1 MEVYE
6 DFEMPG
12 RATVSRNPYQAA
24 MDDVMCS
31 VFCER
36 SVVYSASKTLFNLH
50 YLSVTDELVPHDA
63 MSSGRFYGGLNRILF
78 PVIVKADPIMCEAAE
93 PLHQFKISMMYDTGS
108 TLSYMTLE
116 VLHALGYKNAV
127 YPPDPKLP
135 HSEHMY
141 EVCISGI
148 STQTLSY
155 QYVYSDFLMETSV
168 VLVPGR
174 RYRIRIHPNLMSG
187 FSPEVLHHPL
197 LWDRVMRYEGIDDAF
212 PGKSCGKSCGN
223 TSRIFTDGL
232 DTLSFVGVDPHCVDY
247 QAVMA
252 VICAC
257 QNESTDHGTTLHV
270 FERKP
275 GDGTRQLE
283 VVAEVS
289 DEEADSADPG
299 HDNE

>member
-63 MSSGRFYGGLNRILF
+63 MSSGRFYGGVNRILF

-135 HSEHMY
+135 HSEHICGM
-141 EVCISGI
+141 EMHGHAKKDADLENFRNSNPSLSHSLMM
-148 STQTLSY
+148 STSNDTTASLS
-155 QYVYSDFLMETSV
+155 
-168 VLVPGR
+168 PIG
-174 RYRIRIHPNLMSG
+174 
-187 FSPEVLHHPL
+187 
-197 LWDRVMRYEGIDDAF
+197 
-212 PGKSCGKSCGN
+212 
-223 TSRIFTDGL
+223 
-232 DTLSFVGVDPHCVDY
+232 
-247 QAVMA
+247 
-252 VICAC
+252 
-257 QNESTDHGTTLHV
+257 
-270 FERKP
+270 
-275 GDGTRQLE
+275 
-283 VVAEVS
+283 
-289 DEEADSADPG
+289 
-299 HDNE
+299 

>member
-108 TLSYMTLE
+108 
-116 VLHALGYKNAV
+116 A
-127 YPPDPKLP
+127 
-135 HSEHMY
+135 
-141 EVCISGI
+141 
-148 STQTLSY
+148 
-155 QYVYSDFLMETSV
+155 
-168 VLVPGR
+168 
-174 RYRIRIHPNLMSG
+174 
-187 FSPEVLHHPL
+187 
-197 LWDRVMRYEGIDDAF
+197 
-212 PGKSCGKSCGN
+212 
-223 TSRIFTDGL
+223 
-232 DTLSFVGVDPHCVDY
+232 LSFWCPH
-247 QAVMA
+247 
-252 VICAC
+252 
-257 QNESTDHGTTLHV
+257 TL
-270 FERKP
+270 
-275 GDGTRQLE
+275 TQI
-283 VVAEVS
+283 
-289 DEEADSADPG
+289 
-299 HDNE
+299 

>member
-1 MEVYE
+1 MSTLDRMRDVRAATSILENLHNVQDLVPPALYDTLPDSVLGAALDSLLACRSLVPDKHLGLSRLDGVIIPLTELVRELEIMEVYE
-6 DFEMPG
+6 DLEMPG

-108 TLSYMTLE
+108 TLTYMTLE
-116 VLHALGYKNAV
+116 VLHALGCKNAV

-148 STQTLSY
+148 STQVGLCPKTRCEHVCLLG
-155 QYVYSDFLMETSV
+155 QQFLMDSRMHV
-168 VLVPGR
+168 A
-174 RYRIRIHPNLMSG
+174 
-187 FSPEVLHHPL
+187 
-197 LWDRVMRYEGIDDAF
+197 IDYV
-212 PGKSCGKSCGN
+212 
-223 TSRIFTDGL
+223 TRT
-232 DTLSFVGVDPHCVDY
+232 
-247 QAVMA
+247 
-252 VICAC
+252 AC
-257 QNESTDHGTTLHV
+257 MKRSY
-270 FERKP
+270 
-275 GDGTRQLE
+275 
-283 VVAEVS
+283 S
-289 DEEADSADPG
+289 
-299 HDNE
+299 